1 MAMVRRALL
10 VVLAGLVVGAV
21 PAHAGVLGGACV
33 GPPSVSAVNQ
43 YCENVP
49 AATGGKP
56 AAPGSPAVAATLT
69 PRIARQIAST
79 PHQSP
84 ARKLLTLP
92 AAGPTHPLQ
101 GSVQAGSGSGVPLLL
116 ILVLIAIAVALI
128 GTAIQRRR
136 QRLRSS
142 QALS

>member
-1 MAMVRRALL
+1 
-10 VVLAGLVVGAV
+10 
-21 PAHAGVLGGACV
+21 
-33 GPPSVSAVNQ
+33 VNQ

-56 AAPGSPAVAATLT
+56 PAPGTPAVAAGLA

-79 PHQSP
+79 PRQSP
-84 ARKLLTLP
+84 ERKLLTLP

-101 GSVQAGSGSGVPLLL
+101 GSAEAGGGSGIPLLL

-128 GTAIQRRR
+128 GTAVQRRR
-136 QRLRSS
+136 QRLRST